1 MTLDPITQKMLKGK
15 VNEVKTLVQTALD
28 ENNAPDDILKAL
40 TAAMDIIGER
50 FSSNQAFIPE
60 IMMAARVMNEALII
74 LKPHLQG
81 KADNSRGRAVICTVK
96 GDCHDIGKN
105 LVKIMLEGAGVE
117 VLDLGTNVPSEKIIS
132 ALKET
137 GIKVLCLSAL
147 LTTTMPMQ
155 KDVID
160 KLKAEGMKDDIK
172 VFVGGA
178 PVTREYAESIGADG
192 YAEDAAS
199 AARMINKLFRR
210 STE

>member
-1 MTLDPITQKMLKGK
+1 M
-15 VNEVKTLVQTALD
+15 
-28 ENNAPDDILKAL
+28 
-40 TAAMDIIGER
+40 
-50 FSSNQAFIPE
+50 
-60 IMMAARVMNEALII
+60 
-74 LKPHLQG
+74 
-81 KADNSRGRAVICTVK
+81 
-96 GDCHDIGKN
+96 
-105 LVKIMLEGAGVE
+105 
-117 VLDLGTNVPSEKIIS
+117 LDLGTNVPSEKIIS